1 MSPCTNLGAVDLIKT
16 PERESYENGRN
27 TAEYHGPHGFQ
38 HRRTFVLRLALL
50 GFRRDGGRA
59 SRIGTQETLHSVDV
73 REHNEARKYCMRDLM
88 EHWVFQEVVVQ
99 RSANA
104 DRHCEQ
110 QKQLLHRLALA
121 ERKGLVEV
129 CGCEIDHRELVEEL
143 CPV

>member
-1 MSPCTNLGAVDLIKT
+1 MSPCTNLRAVDLIKT
-16 PERESYENGRN
+16 PERESYKNGRN
-27 TAEYHGPHGFQ
+27 TAEYHGSHRFQ
-38 HRRTFVLRLALL
+38 HGRTFVLRFALL
-50 GFRRDGGRA
+50 GFRRDGSRA
-59 SRIGTQETLHSVDV
+59 SRIGTQETLHPVDV